1 MPAEM
6 DRAGWHTYYSEKR
19 VVHQWFQVELLKDL
33 DVRSVLEIG
42 PYFGLVT
49 AMLANAGYRVTTLD
63 ITAEAPEP
71 GATGHITADI
81 RTVRPEQLAGH
92 DAILCCETLEH
103 IAWDDVGEV
112 LSRFAASAV
121 PWLIVSVPYEAFQV
135 GFSLYLNRYVWRKQS
150 FLKKLRFLSAFRAPP
165 DDDWEHHK
173 WEIGYKGYSVPVL
186 RNKVTGAG
194 YEIVR
199 QDFTAGCRS
208 IFLLCR
214 NLGSGSYTTERNG

>member
-1 MPAEM
+1 M
-6 DRAGWHTYYSEKR
+6 
-19 VVHQWFQVELLKDL
+19 
-33 DVRSVLEIG
+33 
-42 PYFGLVT
+42 
-49 AMLANAGYRVTTLD
+49 
-63 ITAEAPEP
+63 
-71 GATGHITADI
+71 
-81 RTVRPEQLAGH
+81 
-92 DAILCCETLEH
+92 
-103 IAWDDVGEV
+103 

-150 FLKKLRFLSAFRAPP
+150 CLKKLRFLSAFRAPP

-214 NLGSGSYTTERNG
+214 NLGSGS